1 MIFEVEE
8 RDAFDRRTTF
18 FFCLKSDGFRHSPLS
33 PSLAGGFENLNEI
46 LPPILYPM
54 SSVITDP
61 VRQKLLLGAVAL
73 GVVMDGIDGS
83 IVNVA
88 LPTMATYFDTD
99 TGTIAWVI
107 ITYLLMMAGLL
118 LVFGKLAD
126 RGLAKRLFLLGFVI
140 FTLGSVACG
149 IAPTLDILLAA
160 RLVQGAGAA
169 MIAAVAPLLCI
180 RYLPKEML
188 GTALGV
194 IAATASLGFAA
205 GPAIG
210 GILTQYLSWHWI
222 FLVNIPIG
230 ILGILFAARVIPGD
244 EPEDRPA
251 SFDYP
256 GAVTLFGAMVFC
268 TFVLEEVAAR
278 GVTDP
283 VILAGSALCLL
294 CSGLFGIRELTT
306 PEPFVNIRIFSKWRF
321 TAVTIAYLLVNVIFM
336 GVLYLLPFYL
346 TLEMHF
352 DLTTSGL
359 YLLIPPAVI
368 AIISVPFGKWSDR
381 SGRRAFAVAS
391 CGFVVLYS
399 AVFVFL
405 SPGSGIVPL
414 LTGLVLMGVAFGI
427 AAGPASSRI
436 IESTPPGE
444 QGTGSSLM
452 VTAIYF
458 GGVLGTAIYAMLFTF
473 ATANASGIV
482 SFTDLDSVTFLS
494 GFHITMGA
502 GLVLS
507 VISLVLS
514 AMVPDEGKQAG
525 N

>member
-1 MIFEVEE
+1 
-8 RDAFDRRTTF
+8 
-18 FFCLKSDGFRHSPLS
+18 
-33 PSLAGGFENLNEI
+33 
-46 LPPILYPM
+46 M

-61 VRQKLLLGAVAL
+61 LRQKLLLSAVAL

-88 LPTMATYFDTD
+88 LPTMATYFGTD

-118 LVFGKLAD
+118 LVFGKIAD
-126 RGLAKRLFLLGFVI
+126 GGRAKKLFLLGFVI

-149 IAPTLDILLAA
+149 ISPSLDILLAA
-160 RLVQGAGAA
+160 RLVQGLGAA

-180 RYLPKEML
+180 RYLPADML

-194 IAATASLGFAA
+194 IAATSSIGFAA

-210 GILTQYLSWHWI
+210 GILTQHLSWHWI

-230 ILGILFAARVIPGD
+230 ILGIIFAARVIPAD
-244 EPEDRPA
+244 EPEDCTV

-268 TFVLEEVAAR
+268 TWVLEEVAAR

-283 VILAGSALCLL
+283 LILTGSALCLL
-294 CSGLFGIRELTT
+294 CSGLFVLRELTT
-306 PEPFVNIRIFSKWRF
+306 PEPFVNIGIFREWQF
-321 TAVTIAYLLVNVIFM
+321 TAVLAAYLLVNVIFM
-336 GVLYLLPFYL
+336 GILYLLPFYL
-346 TLEMHF
+346 TKEMHF

-368 AIISVPFGKWSDR
+368 AIISIPFGQWSDR
-381 SGRRAFAVAS
+381 HGRRVFTVVA
-391 CGFVVLYS
+391 CGLVVLYS
-399 AVFVFL
+399 ATFAIL
-405 SPGSGIVPL
+405 SPESGIVPL
-414 LTGLVLMGVAFGI
+414 LAGLLLMGAAFGI

-436 IESTPPGE
+436 IERAPRGE
-444 QGTGSSLM
+444 EGTGSSLM
-452 VTAIYF
+452 VTSIYF

-473 ATANASGIV
+473 ATADAGGIV
-482 SFTDLDSVTFLS
+482 AFTDLDSATFLS
-494 GFHITMGA
+494 GFHATMAA

-507 VISLVLS
+507 VLPLVLS
-514 AMVPDEGKQAG
+514 AVVPDELKEGA
-525 N
+525 

>member
-1 MIFEVEE
+1 
-8 RDAFDRRTTF
+8 
-18 FFCLKSDGFRHSPLS
+18 
-33 PSLAGGFENLNEI
+33 
-46 LPPILYPM
+46 M
-54 SSVITDP
+54 STVITDP

-88 LPTMATYFDTD
+88 LPTMATYFGTD

-126 RGLAKRLFLLGFVI
+126 RGLAKRLFLWGFVI
-140 FTLGSVACG
+140 FTLGSGACG
-149 IAPTLDILLAA
+149 ISPTLDILLAA
-160 RLVQGAGAA
+160 RLVQGLGAA

-180 RYLPKEML
+180 RYLPKDML
-188 GTALGV
+188 GMALGV
-194 IAATASLGFAA
+194 IAATSSIGFAA

-210 GILTQYLSWHWI
+210 GILTQHLSWHWI

-230 ILGILFAARVIPGD
+230 IIGILFAARVIPRD
-244 EPEDRPA
+244 EPEDGPV

-278 GVTDP
+278 GAANP
-283 VILAGSALCLL
+283 LILACSGLFLL
-294 CSGLFGIRELTT
+294 CSGLFVIRELTT
-306 PEPFVNIRIFSKWRF
+306 PAPFVNIRIFAKWQF
-321 TAVTIAYLLVNVIFM
+321 SAVLLAYLLMNVIFM
-336 GVLYLLPFYL
+336 GILYLLPFYL
-346 TLEMHF
+346 TAEMHF
-352 DLTTSGL
+352 DMATSGL

-368 AIISVPFGKWSDR
+368 AILSIPFGHWSDR
-381 SGRRAFAVAS
+381 SGRRAFAVAA
-391 CGFVVLYS
+391 CGIVILYS
-399 AVFVFL
+399 AIFAIL
-405 SPGSGIVPL
+405 SPASGIVPL
-414 LTGLVLMGVAFGI
+414 LAGLILMGAAFGI

-452 VTAIYF
+452 VTTIYF

-473 ATANASGIV
+473 STAGAGGIV
-482 SFTDLDSVTFLS
+482 AFTELDSITFLS
-494 GFHITMGA
+494 GFHITMAA

-507 VISLVLS
+507 IIPLVLS
-514 AMVPDEGKQAG
+514 AMVPDEQKRVGD
-525 N
+525 

>member
-1 MIFEVEE
+1 
-8 RDAFDRRTTF
+8 
-18 FFCLKSDGFRHSPLS
+18 
-33 PSLAGGFENLNEI
+33 
-46 LPPILYPM
+46 M
-54 SSVITDP
+54 SSIVTDP
-61 VRQKLLLGAVAL
+61 FRQKLLLGAVAL

-88 LPTMATYFDTD
+88 LPTMATYFGTD

-118 LVFGKLAD
+118 LVFGRLAD

-140 FTLGSVACG
+140 FTLGSAACG
-149 IAPTLDILLAA
+149 ISPSLDILLAA
-160 RLVQGAGAA
+160 RIVQGLGAA

-180 RYLPKEML
+180 RYLPPAML

-194 IAATASLGFAA
+194 IAATSSIGFAA

-210 GILTQYLSWHWI
+210 GILTQHLSWHWI

-244 EPEDRPA
+244 EPEGRTT

-278 GVTDP
+278 GITDP
-283 VILAGSALCLL
+283 LVLTCSVLCLL
-294 CSGLFGIRELTT
+294 CSGLFVVRELAT
-306 PEPFVNIRIFSKWRF
+306 PEPFVNIRIFAKWQF
-321 TAVTIAYLLVNVIFM
+321 TAVLVAYLLVNVIFM
-336 GVLYLLPFYL
+336 GILYLLPFYL
-346 TLEMHF
+346 TAEMHF
-352 DLTTSGL
+352 DLMTSGL

-368 AIISVPFGKWSDR
+368 AILSIPFGHWSDR
-381 SGRRAFAVAS
+381 SGRRAFAVAA
-391 CGFVVLYS
+391 CGIVVLYS
-399 AVFVFL
+399 AIFAVL
-405 SPGSGIVPL
+405 SPASGIVPL
-414 LTGLVLMGVAFGI
+414 LAGLILMGAAFGI
-427 AAGPASSRI
+427 AAGPASGRI

-444 QGTGSSLM
+444 ESTGSSLM
-452 VTAIYF
+452 VTTIYF

-473 ATANASGIV
+473 ATASAGGIV
-482 SFTDLDSVTFLS
+482 AFTDLDPAMFLS
-494 GFHITMGA
+494 GFHATMAA

-507 VISLVLS
+507 VIPLVLS
-514 AMVPDEGKQAG
+514 AIVPDERKRADG
-525 N
+525 NLMVQQIEELL